1 MWVVSIIVK
10 NFALI
15 SLFRQPSLS
24 IYTQVSLGMCLEEK
38 FLSDI
43 E

>member
-24 IYTQVSLGMCLEEK
+24 TYTQVSLGMCLEEK

-43 E
+43 K